1 MALDLP
7 GAAGDYAS
15 TPDAAALDITGDI
28 DVRVDATLANWVLPE
43 YPSTGDTDYGYTE
56 LIGKETTADRAW
68 ALYTRLGKLLFQ
80 WRNSGGSATS
90 VISDDLPLTASGR
103 LAVRVALDVDN
114 GASGYDLTFYTS
126 DSIDGTWT
134 QLGDTTTGGAT
145 TSIRASAAA
154 LRIGDV
160 ESASSAWHHPA
171 IGRVHAVQ
179 VLDGIGGTAVA
190 NPDFTAHSDGTTSF
204 ADAAGRTWSLAGNA
218 EITNRKV
225 RFVGEVSSWTPRWD
239 TGGLDVVT
247 EVEAA
252 GVLRRLGQGAVPLKS
267 PVFRAYTGTTAT
279 DVVAYWPMED
289 EENATEL
296 ASAFDGHPAVTFTDT
311 VSVAG
316 YSDYVGSAPVPTVTS
331 GQLQVSVPEYSLDS
345 TSNTNI
351 LFFVKVPAAGVVST
365 QRLLWFS
372 QSGSATYWDV
382 QVNTSGNVKLRAFD
396 NEGTNILDSGFSSS
410 SINGLEKII
419 TVELV
424 KDGADVDW
432 VVTVY
437 DIAGSLTT
445 AVPSDTLSF
454 FTLSGTLASY
464 TTGRVTRFRMCRDGA
479 MNGTAVGHLVL
490 GNTTDAFKATAGAL
504 VGWTAETAASRVS
517 RLGREEG
524 IHAYATRSGDE
535 QCGAQAR
542 NTALDLMRSAESVDE
557 GILAE
562 QRGILG
568 VRYVTRA
575 SMYNQPVDLSL
586 DYTGSDGLVAPLAPV
601 DDDQSVTNDV
611 TVQREGGSSA
621 RAVLD
626 AGALSTQAPPDGVG
640 LYDTSYAL
648 NLLDDTQPAHHAG
661 WRLHLGTWD
670 ETRFPQATVNLA
682 NAPASIE
689 AAAVVDVGSRLQ
701 ITNPPVWLPPDTLD
715 LLVQGYS
722 EVMDQFTWTIT
733 YNCTPFGP
741 FSVATE
747 GDARYARADTAGSEL
762 DEALT
767 TTETDVDV
775 ATTSGPVWVESG
787 DRLTANPDFEVD
799 TSGWTAG
806 GGATISRV
814 ATPENAPFSGSWSL
828 KIVPDGV
835 SSSAYAV
842 SDQVAVSPSTSYYV
856 YGWLRCD
863 TSRSVTLGVDWFTGG
878 GAYIS
883 SSSVSQSVAAG
894 VWTEFSGTVTSPGT
908 AGLANLYPQVGSTP
922 SASDVVHA
930 DVVLLS
936 DTEES
941 GSRELPF
948 EVRVAGEVMLVRDV
962 ASWATDAF
970 GRSVSSGWGTADSG
984 QAWTTSGG
992 TAADYAVGSGYGS
1005 HVLASTNVSRRCIT
1019 DFAYADIDVY
1029 VSLTTSA
1036 TAAGGSLYGGLTG
1049 RYTDSDNL
1057 YMARVEATTSD
1068 TLILSIRKRVA
1079 AAETQLG
1086 TYALSTGITYTPGT
1100 TYVRVRFQVAGSM
1113 LRAKAWLVGA
1123 LEPGPWQVE
1132 VVDTSLTTSASIG
1145 TRSIA
1150 SSANTNINPEVRYD
1164 DYEVVNP
1171 QTFTVTRSVN
1181 GVTKAQ
1187 SAGAD
1192 VRLAYPAYA
1201 AL

>member
-1 MALDLP
+1 MTFPETPLPIQVDLSLDGSTWTDVTSDVRAAEQIRITRGRSDWGQSVDAGRCSLSLSNTDGKYSPRNPEGAYYGQIGRNTPIRVSVNTGSVALDLP
-7 GAAGDYAS
+7 GEVGDYAS

-28 DVRVDATLANWVLPE
+28 DVRVDATLANWILPE

-56 LIGKETTADRAW
+56 LIGKETAADRAW

-103 LAVRVALDVDN
+103 LAVRVTLDVDN

-171 IGRVHAVQ
+171 IGRVHEVQ

-190 NPDFTAHSDGTTSF
+190 NPDFTAQADGTTSF

-267 PVFRAYTGTTAT
+267 PVFRAYTGVTAT

-296 ASAFDGHPAVTFTDT
+296 AAAFDGHPAMTFTDT
-311 VSVAG
+311 VSAAG

-331 GQLQVSVPEYSLDS
+331 GQLQVSVPEYALDS

-396 NEGTNILDSGFSSS
+396 NEGSGILDSGFSAS
-410 SINGLEKII
+410 SINGLEKLI
-419 TVELV
+419 TVELAQ
-424 KDGADVDW
+424 DGADIDY

-437 DIAGSLTT
+437 DVAGSLTT
-445 AVPSDTLSF
+445 VLPDDALSF

-464 TTGRVTRFRMCRDGA
+464 TTGRVTKFRMCRDGA

-524 IHAYATRSGDE
+524 IHSYATRFGDE
-535 QCGAQAR
+535 RCGGQAR
-542 NTALDLMRSAESVDE
+542 GTALDLMRGAEGVDE

-568 VRYVTRA
+568 VRFVTRA
-575 SMYNQPVDLSL
+575 SMYNQPVDLTL

-601 DDDQSVTNDV
+601 DDDQNVTNDV

-621 RAVLD
+621 RAVLET
-626 AGALSTQAPPDGVG
+626 GALSIAAPPDGIG
-640 LYDTSYAL
+640 LYDTSAAL

-689 AAAVVDVGSRLQ
+689 AAAAVDVGSRIQ

-722 EVMDQFTWTIT
+722 ETMDQFTWTIT
-733 YNCTPFGP
+733 YNCTPAGP

-747 GDARYARADTAGSEL
+747 GDDPFDRADTEGAEL
-762 DEALT
+762 AEALT
-767 TTETDVDV
+767 SSETAADV
-775 ATTSGPVWVESG
+775 
-787 DRLTANPDFEVD
+787 LT
-799 TSGWTAG
+799 TAG
-806 GGATISRV
+806 PLWTTDGA
-814 ATPENAPFSGSWSL
+814 EHPFS
-828 KIVPDGV
+828 
-835 SSSAYAV
+835 
-842 SDQVAVSPSTSYYV
+842 
-856 YGWLRCD
+856 
-863 TSRSVTLGVDWFTGG
+863 
-878 GAYIS
+878 
-883 SSSVSQSVAAG
+883 
-894 VWTEFSGTVTSPGT
+894 
-908 AGLANLYPQVGSTP
+908 
-922 SASDVVHA
+922 
-930 DVVLLS
+930 
-936 DTEES
+936 
-941 GSRELPF
+941 
-948 EVRVAGEVMLVRDV
+948 VRVAGEVMSVTDV

-970 GRSVSSGWGTADSG
+970 GRSVSNGWGTADSG
-984 QAWTTSGG
+984 QTWSTSGG

-1005 HVLASTNVSRRCIT
+1005 HVLASTNVSRRCVT
-1019 DFAYADIDVY
+1019 DFTYADFDVY
-1029 VSLTTSA
+1029 ASLTTSA

-1057 YMARVEATTSD
+1057 YMARVEATTSN
-1068 TLILSIRKRVA
+1068 TLILSVRKRVA

-1086 TYALSTGITYTPGT
+1086 SYALSTGITYTPGT
-1100 TYVRVRFQVAGSM
+1100 TYVRVRFQVSGST

-1132 VVDTSLTTSASIG
+1132 VTDTSLTTSASIG

-1150 SSANTNINPEVRYD
+1150 SSANTNVNPEVRYD

-1181 GVTKAQ
+1181 GVTKSQ